1 MSLRVQVELVKQFQN
16 ADIAGAIDDDAHGAI
31 AAVLTNIGQRCRE
44 IALMQRRESQQ
55 KVVRQVHGV
64 IRLSSPYRSA
74 PSIDERSTTTELP
87 GSSERQFI
95 ITLAHIDVEG
105 LVWCGLSDGFQGSR
119 IECLVSRG
127 SQQPDIK

>member
-16 ADIAGAIDDDAHGAI
+16 ADIAGAINDDAQRAI
-31 AAVLTNIGQRCRE
+31 AAVLADIGQRCRE
-44 IALMQRRESQQ
+44 IVLTQRWQGQQ
-55 KVVRQVHGV
+55 KVIRQVHGV
-64 IRLSSPYRSA
+64 IRLSSPYRFA
-74 PSIDERSTTTELP
+74 LSIDERSTATELP

-119 IECLVSRG
+119 IECLVPRG
-127 SQQPDIK
+127 LQQPDIK